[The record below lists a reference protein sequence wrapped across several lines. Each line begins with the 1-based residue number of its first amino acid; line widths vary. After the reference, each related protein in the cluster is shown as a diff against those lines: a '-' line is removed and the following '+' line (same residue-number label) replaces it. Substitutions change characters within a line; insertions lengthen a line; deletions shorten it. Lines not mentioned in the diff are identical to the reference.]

1 MAGMPSTIP
10 APQEHGWWWRR
21 RGDKVLMV
29 VVEEE
34 DFHGW
39 VVGGSGAGSGD
50 DGVFMY
56 PAV

>member
-1 MAGMPSTIP
+1 MPSTIP

-21 RGDKVLMV
+21 RGDKVLVV

-34 DFHGW
+34 DFHGR

-50 DGVFMY
+50 DGVSTY